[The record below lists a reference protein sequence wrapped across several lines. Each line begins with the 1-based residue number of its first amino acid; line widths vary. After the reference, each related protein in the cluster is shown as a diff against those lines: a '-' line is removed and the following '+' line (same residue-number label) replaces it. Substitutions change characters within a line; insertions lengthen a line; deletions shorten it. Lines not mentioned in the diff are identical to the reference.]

1 MLLGVAPHR
10 SPVQHQLLFVKWV
23 LPEKQWILNEKN
35 SVRTRFGR
43 VIGKELM
50 RIDQGSCSHTCISLT

>member
-1 MLLGVAPHR
+1 M
-10 SPVQHQLLFVKWV
+10 QDQLLFVKWV

-35 SVRTRFGR
+35 SVRTCFCR

-50 RIDQGSCSHTCISLT
+50 WIYQGSCSHT